1 MNGGAHSTDHPP
13 SHAGRHRRGG
23 TGTWTPA
30 VPPPQQVPRRHRRAA
45 PEFADPPASGS
56 LPLISQIME
65 EGTSRGSTSGF
76 LSSTGSLPVPRTASP
91 EPAPTPEPAPLPPP
105 GQADEPTGTANPL
118 VAPGPPARTRVTL
131 TPPKRRRD
139 DDDEARVY
147 ALPPADGLGTFD
159 LGSVPA
165 SVTPPRT
172 WRKAAWFAAVSSGG
186 VVVSLLFAGSYLMGK
201 PEDSRA
207 MPNWPGMQGQPT
219 LDGETFSGP
228 ASDTPPT
235 TRGETSQRE
244 TSDTTLADSL
254 TTRPNDQPGPTEGF
268 STEPTTTGTSGG
280 TFVPPAPPATPPKPK
295 KPGPSDPTWSQDE
308 PMYVTPPVNDP
319 GTLKSISQKYL
330 DEVTENPGKAH
341 GLTTGG
347 LKDEG
352 ASGLKKKYADVAYF
366 EVEHVQVH
374 QYDGKGVTVCTVKTV
389 HSDGTETTEQKKLT
403 FDDGAKISDDGK

>member
-1 MNGGAHSTDHPP
+1 M
-13 SHAGRHRRGG
+13 
-23 TGTWTPA
+23 
-30 VPPPQQVPRRHRRAA
+30 PQQQQAPRRHRRAA
-45 PEFADPPASGS
+45 AEFVDPPASGS

-76 LSSTGSLPVPRTASP
+76 LSSTGSLPLPRTASP
-91 EPAPTPEPAPLPPP
+91 VPPAAPAPLDPL
-105 GQADEPTGTANPL
+105 DEPTGTVNPL
-118 VAPGPPARTRVTL
+118 VAPEPPVRTRVTL
-131 TPPKRRRD
+131 TPPKRRRE
-139 DDDEARVY
+139 DDEARVY

-219 LDGETFSGP
+219 LDGERFTGP
-228 ASDTPPT
+228 PTDTTPPT
-235 TRGETSQRE
+235 RDETSQRE
-244 TSDTTLADSL
+244 TGDTTLADDL
-254 TTRPNDQPGPTEGF
+254 TTRPNGQPGPTEGF
-268 STEPTTTGTSGG
+268 STRPTTTGSSGG
-280 TFVPPAPPATPPKPK
+280 TFVPPAPPATPSKPK
-295 KPGPSDPTWSQDE
+295 KPGPSDPTWSQDDAVYLGQPANQPE
-308 PMYVTPPVNDP
+308 A
-319 GTLKSISQKYL
+319 LKANSQKYL
-330 DEVTENPGKAH
+330 DEVTENPEKAH
-341 GLTTGG
+341 SLTTGG

-352 ASGLKKKYADVAYF
+352 TSGLKRKYSDVAYF

-389 HSDGTETTEQKKLT
+389 HNDGTETTEQKKLT
-403 FDDGAKISDDGK
+403 FDEGAKIADDGK